1 MNKQLMSILLIL
13 SFPLT
18 SFAAPSQQGDLNL
31 PSEKGS
37 KIERLTN
44 DLGLNEAE
52 KAKVEAIINEEK
64 GKFKAIRE
72 EKRTRLQGVLTKD
85 QMTKFD
91 QIPQQRHHK
100 PSTTGEGGT
109 NQ

>member
-18 SFAAPSQQGDLNL
+18 SFAAPSQQGELNL

-44 DLGLNEAE
+44 DLGLNKAE

-72 EKRTRLQGVLTKD
+72 EKAQLQGVFTKD

-91 QIPQQRHHK
+91 QISQQNHHK
-100 PSTTGEGGT
+100 PSATGGGT